1 MKPVFIFKASFACDS
16 DGSVILFFCRFVAVF
31 IAIFSMQN
39 VIRIFL
45 WELQLARRQKSKL
58 WAPSVNSFGGIR
70 KLTSERNYFFNDT
83 FLGKIIITKFQ
94 SQDISLAE
102 N

>member
-1 MKPVFIFKASFACDS
+1 
-16 DGSVILFFCRFVAVF
+16 
-31 IAIFSMQN
+31 
-39 VIRIFL
+39 
-45 WELQLARRQKSKL
+45 L